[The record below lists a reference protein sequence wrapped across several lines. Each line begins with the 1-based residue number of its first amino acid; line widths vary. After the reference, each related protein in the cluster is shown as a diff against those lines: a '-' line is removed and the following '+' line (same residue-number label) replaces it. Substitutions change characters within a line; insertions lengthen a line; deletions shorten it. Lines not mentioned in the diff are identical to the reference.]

1 MKFAW
6 KIFCFTYLIVML
18 TVGIGGFVLVEV
30 TASSVM
36 DSRVEVTLTSNEYA
50 GKMFLALAE
59 KTSSLTLHTKE
70 MQTQIAKITD
80 VGQNDRLAIYTAE
93 EIAAQE
99 RGALWEQLASAQQGY
114 SFVELDGR
122 PHLQAVCRV
131 DLSDEPYYIETQSD
145 FSGVFAQRSRLTHIY
160 HYTVLAVA
168 LLSGAILLIFSWYLA
183 RPLNRLSQAA
193 ERIADGE
200 YDKRIPI
207 QKHGMGSEEIRVL
220 SSGFNQM
227 VEAVESNINS
237 LKKEIEKR
245 ETFVADFTHEL
256 KTPMTSIIGYAD
268 MLRSYD
274 LAEQERREAADAVYR
289 EGKRLERLAMRL
301 LDLIVLKNGTAVLS
315 PIHTEMLFESLRAS
329 LRFLPQ
335 KYGVS
340 VNLQAEPAVICA
352 ELTLLLSLLYNLAD
366 NACKASPKGE
376 TVRICGTADGEWY
389 RISVADRGCGIPE
402 QSLER
407 ITEPFYME
415 DKSRSRGQGGAG
427 LGLALS
433 KRIAEM
439 HQTRLVFDSAVGCGT
454 TVSIKLKLE
463 LEEKKEVYD
472 NEMD

>member
-1 MKFAW
+1 M
-6 KIFCFTYLIVML
+6 
-18 TVGIGGFVLVEV
+18 
-30 TASSVM
+30 
-36 DSRVEVTLTSNEYA
+36 
-50 GKMFLALAE
+50 
-59 KTSSLTLHTKE
+59 
-70 MQTQIAKITD
+70 
-80 VGQNDRLAIYTAE
+80 
-93 EIAAQE
+93 
-99 RGALWEQLASAQQGY
+99 
-114 SFVELDGR
+114 
-122 PHLQAVCRV
+122 
-131 DLSDEPYYIETQSD
+131 
-145 FSGVFAQRSRLTHIY
+145 
-160 HYTVLAVA
+160 
-168 LLSGAILLIFSWYLA
+168 
-183 RPLNRLSQAA
+183 
-193 ERIADGE
+193 
-200 YDKRIPI
+200 
-207 QKHGMGSEEIRVL
+207 
-220 SSGFNQM
+220 
-227 VEAVESNINS
+227 ESNINS

-301 LDLIVLKNGTAVLS
+301 LDLIVLKNEAAVLS

-340 VNLQAEPAVICA
+340 VNLQTEPAVICA

-376 TVRICGTADGEWY
+376 TVRICGTADGAWY

-433 KRIAEM
+433 KRIAEL